1 VNLVQIRALLAELD
15 RCHPAVH
22 LVVVEG
28 TSTSL
33 EERLSCGRV
42 DLAVVD
48 IAERDP
54 ALRVD
59 RLFDEELLLVVP
71 PDHALA
77 GCHEVDLADLGGVEL
92 ILPPVGTAFRSGL
105 DRAANACG
113 LKW

>member
-1 VNLVQIRALLAELD
+1 MNLVQIRALLAELD

-71 PDHALA
+71 PITHL
-77 GCHEVDLADLGGVEL
+77 
-92 ILPPVGTAFRSGL
+92 
-105 DRAANACG
+105 RAVTKSISPTSAESS
-113 LKW
+113 